1 MKSKID
7 QFSVDLNP
15 MLNVARDGTVLYSNE
30 ASEPLLQEWGAE
42 IGEKLPSSIVDI
54 AQSVISRNSPE
65 KIEVKVGNKL
75 YLVVFSPLPEEQ
87 YVNISGFD
95 ISDQKESEKG
105 MVSEAR
111 EKAERDT
118 PVEELRK
125 SEEEYRHSVEYVPTG
140 IYEIDYNG
148 PRFKR
153 VNNAMCK
160 ILGYTREELIAK
172 NPLDLMDPESWVR
185 FQDRIRRVL
194 AGEPVDESVAFRVFT
209 KDGRAI
215 WIELNVKLQYKDG
228 KLDDALVVAHDI
240 TKCKQAEEALAF
252 QASLLSHSH
261 DAVTVANENYIIT
274 HWNKAAE
281 KLFGWAAEEVIG
293 KSSKDIFQTKV
304 PSSSKKEA
312 IEKMLRD
319 NEYDGE
325 VFYKRKDGTYI
336 CTHVRTTV
344 LQGLQGEFKG
354 TISVFHDFTEC
365 KQAEEALRES
375 EEKYRSI
382 FDSVDEGFCI
392 IEMIFDAEGKPVD
405 YLFLE
410 TNRAFKRQ
418 TGMHDAIGKRMREFV
433 PNHEE
438 HWFEIYGAIAKTGEP
453 RRFTQTA
460 KPLIGGWY
468 DVYAFPYG
476 GPNSNKVAILFN
488 DITERKRAEKALRES
503 EEKFR
508 VALRSSPTAVFQQD
522 LNLRYTWVYQP
533 HPHFTP
539 EGLLGKRDEDV
550 LDPQDAAPIIA
561 LKQRALAEQRP
572 LQGDVVIWVNGNP
585 FYYTL
590 SIEPLYDTRGMLIGI
605 SGASTDITERKRA
618 EEALRESEAKYHG
631 LFDSMAEAFELMEL
645 IYKNGKPVDYIF
657 LDVNPA
663 WERMTGLKKEQVLGR
678 KASEAVGSVESYWP
692 EAMDRALKTGEII
705 QIENYGVALD
715 KWYSVNM
722 WKFSETAC
730 GVTITDMTESKK
742 AEEALRIANETLEK
756 RVQERTSEL
765 EQAYKFLKK
774 IETIR
779 NQEIHHR
786 VKNNLQV
793 ISSLLD
799 LQAEKFDNKECIKDS
814 EVMEAFKESQNRVI
828 SMALIHEEFH
838 KGGGTDTL
846 NFSQYIKNLAD
857 NLFLTYKFG
866 SDGIILDMDIE
877 ENIFFD
883 MDTSIPLGMIINEL
897 VSNSLKHAFS
907 GREKGEIKIKLHRE
921 ERKECIESI
930 SEDCKSTNFT
940 LTISD
945 NGVGILEELDIED
958 LNSLGF
964 QLVISLVDQLDGEF
978 ELKRN
983 NGTEFTMRFTVTEKD
998 DPTQVDLKSQECSN

>member
-1 MKSKID
+1 MKPKID

-75 YLVVFSPLPEEQ
+75 YLVIFSPLPEEQ
-87 YVNISGFD
+87 YVSISGFD
-95 ISDQKESEKG
+95 ISDQKKSEKG

-125 SEEEYRHSVEYVPTG
+125 SEE
-140 IYEIDYNG
+140 
-148 PRFKR
+148 
-153 VNNAMCK
+153 
-160 ILGYTREELIAK
+160 
-172 NPLDLMDPESWVR
+172 
-185 FQDRIRRVL
+185 
-194 AGEPVDESVAFRVFT
+194 
-209 KDGRAI
+209 
-215 WIELNVKLQYKDG
+215 
-228 KLDDALVVAHDI
+228 
-240 TKCKQAEEALAF
+240 
-252 QASLLSHSH
+252 
-261 DAVTVANENYIIT
+261 
-274 HWNKAAE
+274 
-281 KLFGWAAEEVIG
+281 
-293 KSSKDIFQTKV
+293 
-304 PSSSKKEA
+304 
-312 IEKMLRD
+312 
-319 NEYDGE
+319 
-325 VFYKRKDGTYI
+325 
-336 CTHVRTTV
+336 
-344 LQGLQGEFKG
+344 
-354 TISVFHDFTEC
+354 
-365 KQAEEALRES
+365 
-375 EEKYRSI
+375 KYRFL
-382 FDSVDEGFCI
+382 FDFVDEGFCI

-410 TNRAFKRQ
+410 TNRAFERQ
-418 TGMHDAIGKRMREFV
+418 TGMHDATGKRMREFV

-453 RRFTQTA
+453 RRFTHTA

-508 VALRSSPTAVFQQD
+508 VALRSSPTAIFQQD

-550 LDPQDAAPIIA
+550 LDPQDATAITA

-572 LQGDVVIWVNGNP
+572 IQGDVVIWVNGNP

-618 EEALRESEAKYHG
+618 EEALRESEAKYHR

-705 QIENYGVALD
+705 QIENYRVALD

-722 WKFSETAC
+722 WKFSETVC

-742 AEEALRIANETLEK
+742 AQEALRTANETLEE

-779 NQEIHHR
+779 KQEIHHR

-814 EVMEAFKESQNRVI
+814 EVLEAFKESQNRVI

-838 KGGGTDTL
+838 KGGGIDTL

-866 SDGIILDMDIE
+866 SDGTILDMDIE

>member
-75 YLVVFSPLPEEQ
+75 YLVIFSSLPEEQ
-87 YVNISGFD
+87 YVSISGFD
-95 ISDQKESEKG
+95 ISDQKKSEKG

-125 SEEEYRHSVEYVPTG
+125 SEE
-140 IYEIDYNG
+140 
-148 PRFKR
+148 
-153 VNNAMCK
+153 
-160 ILGYTREELIAK
+160 
-172 NPLDLMDPESWVR
+172 
-185 FQDRIRRVL
+185 
-194 AGEPVDESVAFRVFT
+194 
-209 KDGRAI
+209 
-215 WIELNVKLQYKDG
+215 
-228 KLDDALVVAHDI
+228 
-240 TKCKQAEEALAF
+240 
-252 QASLLSHSH
+252 
-261 DAVTVANENYIIT
+261 
-274 HWNKAAE
+274 
-281 KLFGWAAEEVIG
+281 
-293 KSSKDIFQTKV
+293 
-304 PSSSKKEA
+304 
-312 IEKMLRD
+312 
-319 NEYDGE
+319 
-325 VFYKRKDGTYI
+325 
-336 CTHVRTTV
+336 
-344 LQGLQGEFKG
+344 
-354 TISVFHDFTEC
+354 
-365 KQAEEALRES
+365 
-375 EEKYRSI
+375 KYRSL
-382 FDSVDEGFCI
+382 FDLVDEGFCI
-392 IEMIFDAEGKPVD
+392 IEMIFDVEGKPVD

-410 TNRAFKRQ
+410 TNRAFERQ
-418 TGMHDAIGKRMREFV
+418 TGMHDATGKRMREFV

-488 DITERKRAEKALRES
+488 DITERKRAEKALREN

-550 LDPQDAAPIIA
+550 LDPQDAAPITA

-590 SIEPLYDTRGMLIGI
+590 SVEPLYDTRGMLIGI

-618 EEALRESEAKYHG
+618 EEALRESEAKYHR

-657 LDVNPA
+657 LDVNPT

-705 QIENYGVALD
+705 QIENYRVALD

-722 WKFSETAC
+722 WKFSETVC

-742 AEEALRIANETLEK
+742 AQEALRTANETLEE

-779 NQEIHHR
+779 KQEIHHR

-814 EVMEAFKESQNRVI
+814 EVLEAFKESQNRVI

-838 KGGGTDTL
+838 KGGGIDTL

>member
-7 QFSVDLNP
+7 QFSMDLNP

-30 ASEPLLQEWGAE
+30 ASEPLLQEWSAE

-54 AQSVISRNSPE
+54 TQSVISRNSPE

-75 YLVVFSPLPEEQ
+75 YLVVFSPLPGEQ
-87 YVNISGFD
+87 YVSISGFD
-95 ISDQKESEKG
+95 ISDQKKSEKG

-125 SEEEYRHSVEYVPTG
+125 SEE
-140 IYEIDYNG
+140 
-148 PRFKR
+148 
-153 VNNAMCK
+153 
-160 ILGYTREELIAK
+160 
-172 NPLDLMDPESWVR
+172 
-185 FQDRIRRVL
+185 
-194 AGEPVDESVAFRVFT
+194 
-209 KDGRAI
+209 
-215 WIELNVKLQYKDG
+215 
-228 KLDDALVVAHDI
+228 
-240 TKCKQAEEALAF
+240 
-252 QASLLSHSH
+252 
-261 DAVTVANENYIIT
+261 
-274 HWNKAAE
+274 
-281 KLFGWAAEEVIG
+281 
-293 KSSKDIFQTKV
+293 
-304 PSSSKKEA
+304 
-312 IEKMLRD
+312 
-319 NEYDGE
+319 
-325 VFYKRKDGTYI
+325 
-336 CTHVRTTV
+336 
-344 LQGLQGEFKG
+344 
-354 TISVFHDFTEC
+354 
-365 KQAEEALRES
+365 
-375 EEKYRSI
+375 KYRSL
-382 FDSVDEGFCI
+382 FDSIDEGFCI

-410 TNRAFKRQ
+410 TNRAFERQ
-418 TGMHDAIGKRMREFV
+418 TGMHNATGKRMREFV

-460 KPLIGGWY
+460 KPLMGGWY

-476 GPNSNKVAILFN
+476 GSNSNKVAIIFN
-488 DITERKRAEKALRES
+488 DITERKRAEKALQES

-550 LDPQDAAPIIA
+550 LDPQDAAPITA
-561 LKQRALAEQRP
+561 LKQRALDEQRP

-590 SIEPLYDTRGMLIGI
+590 SIEPLYDARDMLIGISGASTDITERKRAEKALQESEEKFRVALRSSQTAVFQQDLNLRYTWVYQPHPHFTPEGLLGKRDEDVLDPQDAAPITALKQRALDEQRPLQGDVVIWVNGNPFYYTLSIEPLYDARGMLIGI

-618 EEALRESEAKYHG
+618 EKALRESEAKYHG

-705 QIENYGVALD
+705 QIENYGVVLD
-715 KWYSVNM
+715 KWYNVNM
-722 WKFSETAC
+722 WKFSETTC

-742 AEEALRIANETLEK
+742 AEEALRIANETLEE

-779 NQEIHHR
+779 KREIHHR

-814 EVMEAFKESQNRVI
+814 EVLEAFKESQNRVI

-838 KGGGTDTL
+838 KGGGIDTL

-866 SDGIILDMDIE
+866 SDGIILDTDIE

-907 GREKGEIKIKLHRE
+907 SREKGEIKIKLHRE

-998 DPTQVDLKSQECSN
+998 DPTQVDSKSQKCSN